1 MAKYTDEQIQ
11 AYLDN
16 VSGINRHEFEA
27 ALKADAELQRRY
39 ENYKQLYSS
48 LGNEKGFMFSAGFA
62 DSVMSEIEA
71 QESGAADV
79 GDTTLIL
86 IAVVVSLATVLYLFL
101 PQASELIG
109 YSQLFE
115 SFFGVGESLLP
126 MLNAKSTN
134 LFFMTLVIL
143 AAVSVMD
150 KLIVG
155 LRGKV

>member
-27 ALKADAELQRRY
+27 AVEADADLRRRY
-39 ENYKQLYSS
+39 DNYKQLYSS
-48 LGNEKGFMFSAGFA
+48 LGNEKGFMLSAGFA
-62 DSVMSEIEA
+62 DSVMSEIETR
-71 QESGAADV
+71 ESGAVDA

-86 IAVVVSLATVLYLFL
+86 IAVGVSLATILYLFL
-101 PQASELIG
+101 PQAS
-109 YSQLFE
+109 QLFGFPQVLE
-115 SFFGVGESLLP
+115 ALSGVGQNLLP

-143 AAVSVMD
+143 AAVSAMD
-150 KLIVG
+150 KLIIG
-155 LRGKV
+155 LRGRI